1 MYLQQTDSA
10 NGKVSTERSH
20 KSKGDRGK
28 FFLSIVCVEA
38 KAVSDTSLH
47 V

>member
-20 KSKGDRGK
+20 KSKGGRGK
-28 FFLSIVCVEA
+28 FFLSVEVQNLQ
-38 KAVSDTSLH
+38 KLLL
-47 V
+47 